1 MKQAVGIIP
10 ARYGST
16 RFPGKPLA
24 AILGKPML
32 QWVYERACSAR
43 NLSRVIIAT
52 DDERILT
59 ASKAFGAEAIKTSA
73 SIVSGTERAAE
84 VARDLDSQIIINIQ
98 GDEPLIK
105 AEMIDSLVE
114 ALQEDSLPMATLVL
128 KTKDLTLH
136 KDKNIVKVVID
147 EQGFALYFSRSPV
160 PFQASDYF
168 WQHIGIYG
176 YQKTFLLRFS
186 RLPASRLEKTE
197 DLEQL
202 RALEN
207 GFRIKAIETLHSTLS
222 VDAPEDIIKVE
233 KKIKEGTD

>member
-10 ARYGST
+10 ARYGSK

-32 QWVYERACSAR
+32 QWVYERACSASS
-43 NLSRVIIAT
+43 LSRVIIAT

-84 VARDLDSQIIINIQ
+84 VARNIDSQIIINIQ

-105 AEMIDSLVE
+105 AEMINSLVE

-136 KDKNIVKVVID
+136 QDKNIVKVVID

-202 RALEN
+202 RVLEN
-207 GFRIKAIETLHSTLS
+207 GFRIKTIETLHSTLS
-222 VDAPEDIIKVE
+222 VDTPEDIIKVE
-233 KKIKEGTD
+233 KKIKEGSD

>member
-1 MKQAVGIIP
+1 LRQAVGIIP

-24 AILGKPML
+24 MILGKPML
-32 QWVYERACSAR
+32 QWVYERACSAPS
-43 NLSRVIIAT
+43 LSRVIIAT
-52 DDERILT
+52 DDERIVT
-59 ASKAFGAEAIKTSA
+59 ASKAFGAEAIKTSV

-84 VARDLDSQIIINIQ
+84 VAYDIDSQIIINIQ

-128 KTKDLTLH
+128 KTKDLYLH

-168 WQHIGIYG
+168 WKHIGIYG
-176 YQKTFLLRFS
+176 YQKTFLLQFS
-186 RLPASRLEKTE
+186 RLPASRLEKME

-207 GFRIKAIETLHSTLS
+207 GFRIKVIETFDSTLS
-222 VDAPEDIIKVE
+222 VDTPEDIIKVE
-233 KKIKEGTD
+233 KKIKEGTE

>member
-32 QWVYERACSAR
+32 QWVYERACSAHS
-43 NLSRVIIAT
+43 LSRVIIAT

-73 SIVSGTERAAE
+73 SLVSGTERAAE
-84 VARDLDSQIIINIQ
+84 VARDIDSQIIINIQ

-114 ALQEDSLPMATLVL
+114 ALQEDSLSMATLIL

-186 RLPASRLEKTE
+186 RLPASRLEKME

-202 RALEN
+202 RVLEN
-207 GFRIKAIETLHSTLS
+207 GFRIKTIETLHSSLS
-222 VDAPEDIIKVE
+222 VDTPEDIIKVE

>member
-1 MKQAVGIIP
+1 LKQAVGIIP

-43 NLSRVIIAT
+43 SLSRVIIAT

-59 ASKAFGAEAIKTSA
+59 ASKAFGAEAVKTSA
-73 SIVSGTERAAE
+73 SHVSGTERAAE
-84 VARDLDSQIIINIQ
+84 VAHDIDSQIIINIQ

-114 ALQEDSLPMATLVL
+114 ALQEVSLPMATLVL
-128 KTKDLTLH
+128 KTKDSTLY

-147 EQGFALYFSRSPV
+147 KQGFALYFSRSPI

-176 YQKTFLLRFS
+176 YQKTFLLQFS
-186 RLPASRLEKTE
+186 QLTDSRLEKTE

-202 RALEN
+202 RVLEN
-207 GFRIKAIETLHSTLS
+207 GFRIKAIETLDSSLS
-222 VDAPEDIIKVE
+222 VDTPEDIIKVE

>member
-1 MKQAVGIIP
+1 LKQAVGIIP

-43 NLSRVIIAT
+43 SLSRVIIAT

-73 SIVSGTERAAE
+73 SIVSGTERVAKA
-84 VARDLDSQIIINIQ
+84 ARDIDSQIIINIQ

-114 ALQEDSLPMATLVL
+114 ALQEDSLPMATLIL
-128 KTKDLTLH
+128 KTKDLYLH

-176 YQKTFLLRFS
+176 YQKTFLLRFCK
-186 RLPASRLEKTE
+186 LPASRLEKTE

-202 RALEN
+202 RVLEN
-207 GFRIKAIETLHSTLS
+207 GFRIKTLETLDSTLS
-222 VDAPEDIIKVE
+222 VDTPEDIIKVE
-233 KKIKEGTD
+233 KKIKEGTG

>member
-1 MKQAVGIIP
+1 LKQAVGIIP

-43 NLSRVIIAT
+43 SLSRVIIAT
-52 DDERILT
+52 DDERILV

-73 SIVSGTERAAE
+73 SIVSGTERVAE
-84 VARDLDSQIIINIQ
+84 VARDIDSQIIINIQ

-128 KTKDLTLH
+128 KTKDLYLH

-168 WQHIGIYG
+168 WKHIGIYG
-176 YQKTFLLRFS
+176 YQKTFLLQFS
-186 RLPASRLEKTE
+186 PA
-197 DLEQL
+197 
-202 RALEN
+202 
-207 GFRIKAIETLHSTLS
+207 
-222 VDAPEDIIKVE
+222 
-233 KKIKEGTD
+233 

>member
-1 MKQAVGIIP
+1 LKQAVGIIP
-10 ARYGST
+10 ARYGSR

-43 NLSRVIIAT
+43 SLSRVIIAT
-52 DDERILT
+52 DDERILS
-59 ASKAFGAEAIKTSA
+59 ASKAFGAEAIKTST

-84 VARDLDSQIIINIQ
+84 VARDIDSQIIINIQ

-114 ALQEDSLPMATLVL
+114 ALKEDSLPMATLVL
-128 KTKDLTLH
+128 KTRDLTLH

-147 EQGFALYFSRSPV
+147 EQGFALYFSRSPI

-186 RLPASRLEKTE
+186 RLPASRLEKAE

-202 RALEN
+202 RVLEN
-207 GFRIKAIETLHSTLS
+207 GFRIKAIETLHSSLS
-222 VDAPEDIIKVE
+222 VDTPEDIIKVE
-233 KKIKEGTD
+233 KKIKEATD

>member
-1 MKQAVGIIP
+1 MRQAVGIIP

-24 AILGKPML
+24 MILGKPML
-32 QWVYERACSAR
+32 QWVYERACSAPS
-43 NLSRVIIAT
+43 LSRVIIAT
-52 DDERILT
+52 DDERIVT
-59 ASKAFGAEAIKTSA
+59 ASKAFGAEAIKTSV

-84 VARDLDSQIIINIQ
+84 VAYDIDSQIIINIQ

-114 ALQEDSLPMATLVL
+114 AFQEDSLPMATLVL
-128 KTKDLTLH
+128 KTKDLYLH

-168 WQHIGIYG
+168 WKHIGIYG
-176 YQKTFLLRFS
+176 YQKTFLLQFS
-186 RLPASRLEKTE
+186 RLPASRLEKME

-207 GFRIKAIETLHSTLS
+207 GFRIKVIETFDSTLS
-222 VDAPEDIIKVE
+222 VDTPEDIIKVE
-233 KKIKEGTD
+233 KKIKEGTE